1 MFKVIQ
7 CSTQTEI
14 FDHLSIRHIV
24 FVKEQNVSMEEE
36 FDFLDRDAILL
47 NGILNNKVI
56 ATARILKK
64 DGFLKIGRVA
74 VLKEYRKHQ
83 YGSTLMTEIEA
94 LAKKIGCQELHL
106 SSQVHAKPFYESLGY
121 QSYGEEYYD
130 ANILHVDMVKK
141 IVG

>member
-7 CSTQTEI
+7 CNTQTEI
-14 FDHLSIRHIV
+14 FDHLSIRHTV

-83 YGSTLMTEIEA
+83 YGSFLMTEIEV
-94 LAKKIGCQELHL
+94 LAKKIGYQELHL